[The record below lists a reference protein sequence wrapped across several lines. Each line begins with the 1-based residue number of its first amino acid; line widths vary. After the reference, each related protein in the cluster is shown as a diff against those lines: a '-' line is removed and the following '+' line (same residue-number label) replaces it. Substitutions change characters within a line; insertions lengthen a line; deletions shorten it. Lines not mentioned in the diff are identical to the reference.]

1 MKDFY
6 IDRFMIGKR
15 QRPFIIAEMSGN
27 HNKSLKR
34 ALALVEAAAKA
45 GAHAIKLQTYTADT
59 MTLNIDHD
67 HFRITD
73 ENNLWYG
80 RHLYDLYQE
89 AHTPWEWHP
98 KIIRRAKELGLICF
112 STPFDE
118 TAVDFL
124 KNLMFQPIKY
134 LHLKTLI
141 FS

>member
-1 MKDFY
+1 
-6 IDRFMIGKR
+6 
-15 QRPFIIAEMSGN
+15 
-27 HNKSLKR
+27 
-34 ALALVEAAAKA
+34 
-45 GAHAIKLQTYTADT
+45 
-59 MTLNIDHD
+59 MTLNIDHE

-98 KIIRRAKELGLICF
+98 KIPRRAKELGLICF

-124 KNLMFQPIKY
+124 EELNVPAYKISSFENTDIQLIKRVCATKKPIIISTGMASIED
-134 LHLKTLI
+134 LD
-141 FS
+141 